1 MELVS
6 EKPNIP
12 SAQKIKMR
20 KTSLL
25 YALAATVLVLFL
37 VISLTF
43 ESMSQRSEEGFL
55 KSIQSFFPPS
65 LYKNTGFKYFAHV
78 LQYYTNLEVLN
89 ALLCF
94 LYFTLHPFLA
104 YKIILLANTSVFLHS
119 IAVLTLYRTP
129 KPYSACS
136 NIETTECYAIFTGP
150 AYNQFVGS
158 LYISYCYMVLNYFGV
173 ALSSFVSILSLAIFI
188 LLDIVLF
195 AVNVIN
201 AQHFIYQCVTAII
214 AAIVFEAIFKFYD
227 MEIDRECLR
236 LGFTIRSSKKHKFI
250 LMALYLAV
258 FGAILGVSLGTDDA
272 NFMQP
277 EWITNFIVTLRIKT

>member
-1 MELVS
+1 MC
-6 EKPNIP
+6 I
-12 SAQKIKMR
+12 R
-20 KTSLL
+20 D
-25 YALAATVLVLFL
+25 
-37 VISLTF
+37 
-43 ESMSQRSEEGFL
+43 R
-55 KSIQSFFPPS
+55 
-65 LYKNTGFKYFAHV
+65 
-78 LQYYTNLEVLN
+78 
-89 ALLCF
+89 
-94 LYFTLHPFLA
+94 
-104 YKIILLANTSVFLHS
+104 
-119 IAVLTLYRTP
+119 
-129 KPYSACS
+129 
-136 NIETTECYAIFTGP
+136 
-150 AYNQFVGS
+150 
-158 LYISYCYMVLNYFGV
+158 YISYCYMVLNYFGV

>member
-6 EKPNIP
+6 EKPEIP
-12 SAQKIKMR
+12 SAQKIRMR

-37 VISLTF
+37 IISLTF
-43 ESMSQRSEEGFL
+43 EDMSQRSEENFL
-55 KSIQSFFPPS
+55 KGIQSFFPPS
-65 LYKNTGFKYFAHV
+65 LYKSSGFKYFAHI
-78 LQYYTNLEVLN
+78 LQYCTRLEVLN
-89 ALLCF
+89 AVLCF
-94 LYFTLHPFLA
+94 LYFTLHPFLV
-104 YKIILLANTSVFLHS
+104 YKIILLANTSIFLQS

-150 AYNQFVGS
+150 AYNQLVAS
-158 LYISYCYMVLNYFGV
+158 LYVSYCYMVLNYFGV
-173 ALSSFVSILSLAIFI
+173 ALSSVVSIFSLAIFI
-188 LLDIVLF
+188 LLDIALF

-201 AQHFIYQCVTAII
+201 AQHFLYQCVTGIV

-250 LMALYLAV
+250 LMVLYLAV
-258 FGAILGVSLGTDDA
+258 FGAVLGVSLGTDDA

-277 EWITNFIVTLRIKT
+277 QWITNFIVILPRET